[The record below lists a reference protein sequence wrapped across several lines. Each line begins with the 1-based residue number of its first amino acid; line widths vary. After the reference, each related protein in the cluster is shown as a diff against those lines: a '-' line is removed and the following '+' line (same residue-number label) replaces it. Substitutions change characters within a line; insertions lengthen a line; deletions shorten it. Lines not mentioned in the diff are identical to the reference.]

1 MALPLDAASRAAAA
15 VGRGEE
21 VRAEDTAL
29 TEANLLLA
37 TLSEAS
43 RELKSRADHAA
54 FLMRELAHRAK
65 NQLSVVRGMALQTAR
80 GSKDVSD
87 FVSQFNHRI
96 QGLAQSQDILVRENW
111 RGGQLRELVSAHLDL
126 FGTRE
131 RVTANG
137 PPIFLDAAGVQNV
150 GFALHELATI
160 ASKHGAF
167 STPLGRVSVNWTA
180 PDEGGRALAGL
191 RKMDQLRKCRN
202 SKGSECE
209 S

>member
-1 MALPLDAASRAAAA
+1 MVCLGFGADRAVQEPYMRGYLFAALLLGIALALGWIFAYLFARLMALPLDAASRAAAA

-96 QGLAQSQDILVRENW
+96 QGLSQSQDILVRENW

-131 RVTANG
+131 
-137 PPIFLDAAGVQNV
+137 
-150 GFALHELATI
+150 
-160 ASKHGAF
+160 
-167 STPLGRVSVNWTA
+167 
-180 PDEGGRALAGL
+180 
-191 RKMDQLRKCRN
+191 
-202 SKGSECE
+202 
-209 S
+209 